1 MTVNRMALAALG
13 MALAA
18 LVVPGCS
25 SQTPLTRAH
34 GRASAEYLK
43 RQAVRPSAHHDAVKG
58 LDSEEA
64 AIVADA
70 YRKGLAPKGARTD
83 ADSQVLLLAPPQRG
97 ERPAPL
103 APSVPK
109 E

>member
-1 MTVNRMALAALG
+1 MTVNRRALAALG

-18 LVVPGCS
+18 LAIPGCS
-25 SQTPLTRAH
+25 SQSPLTRAH

-43 RQAVRPSAHHDAVKG
+43 RQAVQPSAHREAVKG

-64 AIVADA
+64 AIVADT

-83 ADSQVLLLAPPQRG
+83 EDSQVLLVAPPRRG

>member
-1 MTVNRMALAALG
+1 MRVNRMALAALA

-18 LVVPGCS
+18 LGVSGCS
-25 SQTPLTRAH
+25 SRRPLTEAH
-34 GRASAEYLK
+34 GRAYGEYLR
-43 RQAVRPSAHHDAVKG
+43 RQAVQPSAHRDAVKG

-64 AIVADA
+64 AIVADT

-83 ADSQVLLLAPPQRG
+83 ADSQVLLLAPPRRG